1 MRPYHILLIEDE
13 DIIAGFI
20 EHTLTKEDIQVTLM
34 SNAESAWNF
43 LQEDRESIDAILLDR
58 NLPGMGG
65 LEFLHRLKRSPELQ
79 RIPVIIE
86 TAASEQESIQQGI
99 DAGAYYYLVKPL
111 QRELLIPI
119 VTEAANQYRDYCK
132 LNETLAETSLALSLL
147 DKAEFSLRTLD
158 EARLLTNAISQM
170 YPDPKRVATGLLE
183 LLVNGIEHGNLNIS
197 YEEKTHLLMSR
208 QWHEEVEK
216 RLRQP
221 EYQDRKVVVQYE
233 KGPNQITLTITDEGQ
248 GFDWAPYLEIQP
260 ERVFHL
266 HGRGIAMARRIS
278 FDSLDYQ
285 GCGNRVIATVQLG

>member
-20 EHTLTKEDIQVTLM
+20 EHTLAKEDIQVTLM

-58 NLPGMGG
+58 NLPGMDG

>member
-13 DIIAGFI
+13 EIIAGFI

-43 LQEDRESIDAILLDR
+43 LQEEQESIDAILLDR
-58 NLPGMGG
+58 NLPGMDG

-132 LNETLAETSLALSLL
+132 LNETLAETSQALKLL

-158 EARLLTNAISQM
+158 EARLLTNALSQM
-170 YPDPKRVATGLLE
+170 YPDPKRVSTGLLE
-183 LLVNGIEHGNLNIS
+183 LLVNGIEHGNLNLS
-197 YEEKTHLLMSR
+197 YEEKTHLLMSS

-216 RLRQP
+216 RLHQP
-221 EYQDRKVVVQYE
+221 EFQNRKILVQYE
-233 KGPNQITLTITDEGQ
+233 KGPNQITLTITDEGK

-260 ERVFHL
+260 DRVFHL

>member
-58 NLPGMGG
+58 NLPGMDG

>member
-1 MRPYHILLIEDE
+1 
-13 DIIAGFI
+13 I